1 MTTAIERHKHGLFTF
16 ATTSPLLLTVNCG
29 QNAHNQTK
37 GSPRKRSATHQQESF
52 LLPTIPL
59 ESATIMRM
67 LEAGD
72 DPWAEGGF
80 QFDEGHPQEKLP
92 SRPTDLLPF
101 GMSVTSQPIWTSH
114 CAWRVFQAHPAI
126 YVNRQMPPSAV
137 EIASWTVYSA
147 NNAYYTII
155 KTYRSIA
162 PRYAFL
168 LLLLIELLT
177 HWHKLWNGSFFEL
190 KPLKQLGLRIQLG
203 HPPGQKCPGTLA
215 RGTLGGPPQ
224 HDDFCIIDCN
234 GIHEVA
240 LDICTCPSAPERAT
254 QLLRAR
260 LFPAT
265 STRPRT
271 AASFQVLRLFH
282 LVSFEAKCSPFEFYN
297 ALARLTNNN
306 GTFQPRD
313 RYREFVTMTREWR
326 FIQMVKRAGQGH
338 ETGGCRNIPAGA
350 CALLCPACPQPGKN
364 LPADGSWKN
373 GPPHERFRY
382 SLFLA
387 IDANFKMK
395 RKQVSSEGVD
405 PGLNQGSAF
414 FSDVSTYMDHVRK
427 HWGLEQEKST
437 CVSHDAVNEP
447 DRESRGTASSGIGTV
462 DCARHNMKRP
472 NAVGDLQKGERYI
485 NMDYMLWKSLNPA
498 QYNDLVDIIVSYDI
512 ACQWSKNVWL
522 RIAKYDDPLRDAA
535 LRNPTRRFV
544 FLIPKFHLPAHIE
557 RCNVDYS
564 FDLTPNVGR
573 TDGEAPERGWANAN
587 PLASSTREMGPGA
600 RRDTIDDHFN
610 DWNHKKILGIGKS
623 LLEKMKTAIT
633 EMVETRMELA
643 ELEAVL
649 PMGVVQSWHEAMEKW
664 EEDATQPNPF
674 SVTSKVESVQDI
686 RARLKDPS
694 PSAFYEAPPAFNT
707 LDDIHDDLH
716 AADLIAMALT
726 LEEQRHTLA
735 SDAAELGIH
744 ATTIQKASISEREA
758 KLQRKFVSWFDIQI
772 NFAPEVAAVR
782 AGDDSRL
789 ANSGDVETTR
799 GSTLYD
805 MQLLL
810 PSSLIS
816 RSGVLVRPS
825 HAWYEFQL
833 RKGRALHL
841 LEELRRL
848 LLVRTQKYKAK
859 DKHASGVAGHTR
871 AGKAIQAIDGRI
883 RHIAEDYRRTRT
895 ALLSLTEV
903 VGNTTWKAVLKDL
916 KQADVRAMPRALFA
930 DPDHRK
936 RKRGDDDT
944 PKEMSWIW
952 RMGIGSVPVEV
963 AVDSLSAAAASSAEA
978 AVAATNEGLRVEWA
992 KTRARAK
999 RWAEEVELLQEEM
1012 RRVLVFCSWR
1022 AGWWKERRNR
1032 REGQGLDSAITSGLR
1047 AYADRQAHIQVAL
1060 RTQFEGNW
1068 RDIPTFLE
1076 LGLKQVK
1083 QIHIDAQSQL
1093 EGMLSMT
1100 VDDDAAF
1107 QAVPERPD
1115 QN

>member
-1 MTTAIERHKHGLFTF
+1 MPPLHFRSSQTVFDDSDSDDNSHRAPQARTVHLRHDVTVVADGQLRSKTHTIE
-16 ATTSPLLLTVNCG
+16 
-29 QNAHNQTK
+29 TK

-80 QFDEGHPQEKLP
+80 QFDEGHPQEKRP

-162 PRYAFL
+162 PSSGTGRSLNSNPSNSSASASNSATL
-168 LLLLIELLT
+168 QVKNVPALSLVV
-177 HWHKLWNGSFFEL
+177 HWE
-190 KPLKQLGLRIQLG
+190 GLHNTTISVLS
-203 HPPGQKCPGTLA
+203 TA
-215 RGTLGGPPQ
+215 MAYT
-224 HDDFCIIDCN
+224 
-234 GIHEVA
+234 VA

-271 AASFQVLRLFH
+271 AARAFKCFASSILSLLKRNARHSNSTMPWPGLPTTTALFS
-282 LVSFEAKCSPFEFYN
+282 LEIVIA
-297 ALARLTNNN
+297 N
-306 GTFQPRD
+306 GQAP
-313 RYREFVTMTREWR
+313 
-326 FIQMVKRAGQGH
+326 GQGH

-447 DRESRGTASSGIGTV
+447 DRESRDSIIRNRNYTSIWITCFGKALTP
-462 DCARHNMKRP
+462 R
-472 NAVGDLQKGERYI
+472 
-485 NMDYMLWKSLNPA
+485 

-610 DWNHKKILGIGKS
+610 DWNHKKILGMGKS

-674 SVTSKVESVQDI
+674 SVTSKVD
-686 RARLKDPS
+686 
-694 PSAFYEAPPAFNT
+694 PPAFNT

-992 KTRARAK
+992 KRAPEQSGGQR
-999 RWAEEVELLQEEM
+999 
-1012 RRVLVFCSWR
+1012 R

-1083 QIHIDAQSQL
+1083 QIHIDRRANWRDAL
-1093 EGMLSMT
+1093 MT